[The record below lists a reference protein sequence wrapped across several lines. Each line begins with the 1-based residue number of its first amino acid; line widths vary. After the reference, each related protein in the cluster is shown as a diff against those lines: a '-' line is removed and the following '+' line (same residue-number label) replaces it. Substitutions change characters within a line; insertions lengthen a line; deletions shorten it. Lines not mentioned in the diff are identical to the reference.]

1 MCMSVYDVPLYVRV
15 CPCMSVR
22 CPFVCPTTSVRCP
35 YDVRT
40 MSVRCPYDVPSY
52 VRGMSLC
59 MSVVCPYDVRMCVA
73 DEEHDEGREEEDF
86 RQGRGQGA

>member
-15 CPCMSVR
+15 PNWYVR
-22 CPFVCPTTSVRCP
+22 VCP
-35 YDVRT
+35 YDVPLYVQPRPYD
-40 MSVRCPYDVPSY
+40 VPYDVPSY

-73 DEEHDEGREEEDF
+73 DEEHDEEREEEDF